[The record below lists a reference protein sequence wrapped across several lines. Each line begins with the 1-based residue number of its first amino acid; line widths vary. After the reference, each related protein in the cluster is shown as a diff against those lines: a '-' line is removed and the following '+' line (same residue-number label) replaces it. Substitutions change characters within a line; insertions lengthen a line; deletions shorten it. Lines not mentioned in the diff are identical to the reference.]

1 MKSIGALLGV
11 GIAGLFV
18 GAVAV
23 ELIRRT
29 NPNFFKEIGEST
41 GRAFRVVGE
50 AFKEGYHGEKKSKP
64 KLTTSD

>member
-1 MKSIGALLGV
+1 MKSIGALFGV

-29 NPNFFKEIGEST
+29 NPNFFKEIGSST
-41 GRAFRVVGE
+41 GRAFRVIGS
-50 AFKEGYHGEKKSKP
+50 AFKEGYYGDKSGAP
-64 KLTTSD
+64 KLRATD